1 MVASALLY
9 KGCVL
14 AYLVDEGLGKED
26 PDLYDRAVLATALI
40 AVVLASE
47 NFLRTTMVNKI
58 GELVLANI
66 RRAVFSHV
74 IEFSAS

>member
-1 MVASALLY
+1 MLD
-9 KGCVL
+9 C
-14 AYLVDEGLGKED
+14 
-26 PDLYDRAVLATALI
+26 AVLTTALI
-40 AVVLASE
+40 AVMIAFGS
-47 NFLRTTMVNKI
+47 FLRTSMVDKI

>member
-1 MVASALLY
+1 M
-9 KGCVL
+9 
-14 AYLVDEGLGKED
+14 
-26 PDLYDRAVLATALI
+26 LATALI